1 MEDNQRTMEGLNM
14 NGLEKGIIITGLNVL
29 GGMIMYGL
37 GRVTESKKNLEAWK
51 KFKNDME
58 DLIGDIKDKEVEK
71 ES

>member
-1 MEDNQRTMEGLNM
+1 M
-14 NGLEKGIIITGLNVL
+14 NGLEKGIIITGLSVL